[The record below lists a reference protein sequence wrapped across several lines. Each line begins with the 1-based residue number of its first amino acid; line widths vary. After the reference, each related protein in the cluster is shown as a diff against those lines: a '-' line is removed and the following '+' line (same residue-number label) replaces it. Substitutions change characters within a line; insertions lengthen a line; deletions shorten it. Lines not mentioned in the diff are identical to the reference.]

1 VYVKETAPLN
11 NSQLFDDRY
20 AYWRENAWLVASNL
34 PPCGAPLLAAE
45 GDVPP
50 RRGRP
55 GSFVQRI
62 GPSLNAHVH
71 VHCRVID
78 GVMREI
84 RVVSG
89 RRCTGAQPVKPSS
102 DCSIPSGCFGTQ
114 LAHGEA
120 ARASRGKKLPAS
132 VEFAATSPPQHAR
145 PSAFERCCGGVA
157 VGGSSIG
164 DACHNR
170 GDEVDVRLS
179 EPVCSPLR
187 CALWC
192 FRWSGPVRRGWLRC
206 WWTLR
211 TVRRGVIGPSYFR
224 GDARARRREGRPCSA
239 CQRGYHDYG

>member
-1 VYVKETAPLN
+1 LEIHRQITSPSHPTLEPVYAKETAPLN

-62 GPSLNAHVH
+62 GPSLKAHVH

-102 DCSIPSGCFGTQ
+102 DCSIPSGCSGTQ

-120 ARASRGKKLPAS
+120 ARASRGKNYPHQLSLPLPRLLSTRGLRRSSA
-132 VEFAATSPPQHAR
+132 VAAVSRWAD
-145 PSAFERCCGGVA
+145 
-157 VGGSSIG
+157 SIG

-179 EPVCSPLR
+179 EPACSPLR

-192 FRWSGPVRRGWLRC
+192 FRSSGPV
-206 WWTLR
+206 
-211 TVRRGVIGPSYFR
+211 
-224 GDARARRREGRPCSA
+224 A
-239 CQRGYHDYG
+239 